1 MKRFDD
7 VLWNN
12 GPMLYVR
19 WDFSGKCWFRR
30 LQKNST
36 KTELQTN
43 CIQIIVTFSNFMGRC
58 IRKQKL
64 HAQLPRKHVRRYR
77 YMVPHQGTHDNYQ
90 ARVVTNVGN
99 IGFNFSLNSIHS
111 LKLTVVVNIKEKYP
125 VSVFLLLRDN
135 EMTEISRT
143 SSKEELFF
151 VALEHLAH
159 FTSILQFCVCVSF

>member
-1 MKRFDD
+1 
-7 VLWNN
+7 
-12 GPMLYVR
+12 
-19 WDFSGKCWFRR
+19 
-30 LQKNST
+30 
-36 KTELQTN
+36 
-43 CIQIIVTFSNFMGRC
+43 
-58 IRKQKL
+58 
-64 HAQLPRKHVRRYR
+64 
-77 YMVPHQGTHDNYQ
+77 MVPLQGTHDNYQ

-159 FTSILQFCVCVSF
+159 FTSILQFCVCV